1 MTTPS
6 SLPLEFL
13 TLLILYTFDPNSEKL
28 SDTEFLIPSIE
39 VRIPT
44 RDAIPIAIM
53 AAVRKTLSLLDFI
66 EATASKRFQLNLLK
80 KEIIFFKLAI
90 YANVKKKNLKSRFSS
105 RNNYSC
111 DFVRVTIRRRS
122 PVF

>member
-28 SDTEFLIPSIE
+28 SETEFLIPSIE
-39 VRIPT
+39 VKIPT
-44 RDAIPIAIM
+44 RDAIPIAII

-66 EATASKRFQLNLLK
+66 DATASKRFQLNLLK
-80 KEIIFFKLAI
+80 
-90 YANVKKKNLKSRFSS
+90 
-105 RNNYSC
+105 
-111 DFVRVTIRRRS
+111 
-122 PVF
+122 